1 MSFEKFFRLIS
12 YAAVFFGFLALWVS
26 GTFGLIATILFV
38 AVIASAWFL
47 EDSRWQ
53 ISERWG
59 TALIVL
65 ALPFFYVA
73 YRLQWDT
80 VEASDAVIAGIL
92 ARMILSL
99 AAIKLLQK
107 KSERD
112 WVFLYLMA
120 FFEVLLAA
128 GLSISP
134 LYLATFLV
142 YLLLMVCAVIAFEMR
157 RTAKDAE
164 KKISRAVAAATAPP
178 RDDQPAIR
186 VLPRTAFVLLILIA
200 IAAIPLFFLLPRVGG
215 AGIGGGQRILG
226 TSTGFSDS
234 VRLGRLGRIQQDD
247 RIAMRVKA
255 EENTQALSNSYFR
268 GVALDRFDNRSWS
281 KSRPVARETFLRG
294 ETGFIQLGAAS
305 PGARPLLATVYLEP
319 MDTQVVF
326 AVPETLAVQ
335 ANFAE
340 LYRDTYGGLTA
351 PWGSERN
358 NYRFLSDTRE
368 ESAER
373 LRADNAAYSESFRN
387 YLEAPIG
394 DDDRR
399 YAELTTEVVGGA
411 RSRYDKARAVE
422 RYLQESFGYTLEQ
435 KASGDEPLADFLF
448 NVREGHC
455 EYFASAMAIMLRTQ
469 GIATRVVNG
478 FRGGEYNS
486 AVDTLIVRQRYAHS
500 WVEVYF
506 PGEDEWVAYDP
517 TPAASGIATAGG
529 VGFTAAIS
537 KYLEALD
544 TLWIQY
550 FVAFDN
556 QEQRS
561 LARSIRGDFADVRA
575 TASASLSVFQE
586 KLTEWWAEVRGD
598 AGGKAAAFALGYA
611 IASIAGAAAL
621 FFASRF
627 AFRWISSRAFWR
639 RLIKGDAVGG
649 RSVEFY
655 ERMSR
660 LLEERGLRRAISQTP
675 LEFASA
681 TGIAQVEMITREYH
695 RVRFGERHLSADE
708 LAKVGTWL
716 DAIEAK

>member
-26 GTFGLIATILFV
+26 GTFGLIATMLFV
-38 AVIASAWFL
+38 AVIVSAWFL

-65 ALPFFYVA
+65 AMPFFYLA
-73 YRLQWDT
+73 YRMQWVR
-80 VEASDAVIAGIL
+80 VEASDTMIAGIL

-107 KSERD
+107 KSDRD

-157 RTAKDAE
+157 RTAKDTE
-164 KKISRAVAAATAPP
+164 KKIRRAVAAANAPP

-186 VLPRTAFVLLILIA
+186 VLPRTAVVLLVLIA

-215 AGIGGGQRILG
+215 AGIGGGQRMLG
-226 TSTGFSDS
+226 TSTGFSDN
-234 VRLGRLGRIQQDD
+234 VRLGGIGRIQQDD
-247 RIAMRVKA
+247 RIVMRVKA
-255 EENTQALSNSYFR
+255 EERTQALSNSYFR

-281 KSRPVARETFLRG
+281 KSRPVARETFLRR
-294 ETGFIQLGAAS
+294 ETGFIQLEAAS

-319 MDTQVVF
+319 MDTQAIF

-335 ANFAE
+335 ANFSA

-368 ESAER
+368 PSAER

-394 DDDRR
+394 EDDRR
-399 YAELTTEVVGGA
+399 YAELTTEIVAGA
-411 RSRYDKARAVE
+411 RNRYDKARAVE
-422 RYLQESFGYTLEQ
+422 RYLQTSFGYTLDQ
-435 KASGDEPLADFLF
+435 KASGDKPLADFLF

-486 AVDTLIVRQRYAHS
+486 AVDTLIVRQR
-500 WVEVYF
+500 
-506 PGEDEWVAYDP
+506 
-517 TPAASGIATAGG
+517 
-529 VGFTAAIS
+529 
-537 KYLEALD
+537 
-544 TLWIQY
+544 
-550 FVAFDN
+550 
-556 QEQRS
+556 
-561 LARSIRGDFADVRA
+561 
-575 TASASLSVFQE
+575 
-586 KLTEWWAEVRGD
+586 
-598 AGGKAAAFALGYA
+598 
-611 IASIAGAAAL
+611 
-621 FFASRF
+621 
-627 AFRWISSRAFWR
+627 
-639 RLIKGDAVGG
+639 
-649 RSVEFY
+649 
-655 ERMSR
+655 
-660 LLEERGLRRAISQTP
+660 
-675 LEFASA
+675 
-681 TGIAQVEMITREYH
+681 
-695 RVRFGERHLSADE
+695 
-708 LAKVGTWL
+708 
-716 DAIEAK
+716 